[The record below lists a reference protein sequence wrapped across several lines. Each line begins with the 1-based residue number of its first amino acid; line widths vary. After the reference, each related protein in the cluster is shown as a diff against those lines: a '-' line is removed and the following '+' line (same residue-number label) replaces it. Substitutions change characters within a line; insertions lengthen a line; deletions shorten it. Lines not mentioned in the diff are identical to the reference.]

1 MHKLR
6 QRSLLVLIVMLLTLT
21 IVFMFDDVLFYFLFE
36 RVLGFELNL
45 FGRGVVVVLL
55 TLLNLWLALLV
66 VKSMN
71 AKPETGSE
79 GMLGETGTVTKVA
92 PPFYWVMVR
101 GELWKAGAEE
111 SLAVGD
117 GVIVRGLQGL
127 TLHVTREHK
136 SANGGNA

>member
-36 RVLGFELNL
+36 RVLGFELNF

-79 GMLGETGTVTKVA
+79 GMLGETGTVRKVA

-127 TLHVTREHK
+127 TLHVTRKHK
-136 SANGGNA
+136 SANGGNT

>member
-6 QRSLLVLIVMLLTLT
+6 QRSLLVLIVMSLTLT
-21 IVFMFDDVLFYFLFE
+21 IVFLFDDVLFYFLFE

-45 FGRGVVVVLL
+45 FGRSLVVVLL
-55 TLLNLWLALLV
+55 TVFNLWLALLV
-66 VKSMN
+66 VKSMSF
-71 AKPETGSE
+71 KPETGSE
-79 GMLGETGTVTKVA
+79 GMLGATGTVKSVA

-101 GELWKAGAEE
+101 GELWKARAEE

-117 GVIVRGLQGL
+117 GVIVRDLQGL